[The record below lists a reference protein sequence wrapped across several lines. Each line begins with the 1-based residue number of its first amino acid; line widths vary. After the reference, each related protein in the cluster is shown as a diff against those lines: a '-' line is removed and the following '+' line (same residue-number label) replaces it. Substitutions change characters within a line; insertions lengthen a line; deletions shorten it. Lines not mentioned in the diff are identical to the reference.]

1 MSLYIEKW
9 EIVRVLKILQ
19 ESRED
24 INIELKLENFSECI
38 EDESDKKR
46 RTFDKDISESI
57 LNLIK
62 LNKT

>member
-46 RTFDKDISESI
+46 RRFDKDISESI